1 MRTKKYLLT
10 ILAIALSVIYLIP
23 LIWMAL
29 ASFQSQKDILAGKW
43 IPSKWSTDNYKTI
56 LQRAKIGTWFINS
69 LISSSIGTVGI
80 IIICTLAAYAVSR
93 MDFPGRKFLYILS
106 LTGFMIPSQAIAI
119 PLYLMIRKIGLVN
132 NLLGIILP
140 ALPSSMAVFILSQFM
155 KAIPADYEEAARL
168 DGASELDIMF
178 KIILPMSVPSIITVA
193 VLHFTWIWND
203 FFLAFDRYD
212 QRKNVYPTRW
222 ISSIGWL
229 RRQHTLWS
237 NNGGKCDGITTSY
250 SGLSFYAEIS
260 NTWCSPEFKMK
271 GV

>member
-69 LISSSIGTVGI
+69 LISSSIGTAGI

-168 DGASELDIMF
+168 DGAGELDIMF
-178 KIILPMSVPSIITVA
+178 RIILPMSVPSIITVA

-203 FFLAFDRYD
+203 FFWPLIVMTNEKMYTLPVGLVALAGSDVNIRYGPIMAA
-212 QRKNVYPTRW
+212 NVMASLPVIVVYLFMQKYLTRGVVL
-222 ISSIGWL
+222 SL
-229 RRQHTLWS
+229 R
-237 NNGGKCDGITTSY
+237 
-250 SGLSFYAEIS
+250 
-260 NTWCSPEFKMK
+260 
-271 GV
+271 

>member
-203 FFLAFDRYD
+203 FFWPLIVMTNEKMYTLPVGLVALAGSDVNIRYGPIMAA
-212 QRKNVYPTRW
+212 NVMASLPVIVVYLFMQKYLTRGVVL
-222 ISSIGWL
+222 SL
-229 RRQHTLWS
+229 R
-237 NNGGKCDGITTSY
+237 
-250 SGLSFYAEIS
+250 
-260 NTWCSPEFKMK
+260 
-271 GV
+271 

>member
-1 MRTKKYLLT
+1 MSLKKYLLT
-10 ILAIALSVIYLIP
+10 ILAIALSLIYLVP

-43 IPSKWSTDNYKTI
+43 MPSKWSTDNYRII
-56 LQRAKIGTWFINS
+56 LQRAKIGTWFVNS
-69 LISSSIGTVGI
+69 LISSSVATIGIVV
-80 IIICTLAAYAVSR
+80 ICTLAAYTVSR
-93 MDFPGRKFLYILS
+93 MDFPGRRFLYILS

-119 PLYLMIRKIGLVN
+119 PLYLMVRRVGLVN

-178 KIILPMSVPSIITVA
+178 KIILPMSIPSIITVA

-203 FFLAFDRYD
+203 FFWPLIVMTNEKMYTLPVGLVALAGSDVNIRYGPIMAANVMASLPVIVVYLFM
-212 QRKNVYPTRW
+212 QRYLTRGVVL
-222 ISSIGWL
+222 SL
-229 RRQHTLWS
+229 R
-237 NNGGKCDGITTSY
+237 
-250 SGLSFYAEIS
+250 
-260 NTWCSPEFKMK
+260 
-271 GV
+271 